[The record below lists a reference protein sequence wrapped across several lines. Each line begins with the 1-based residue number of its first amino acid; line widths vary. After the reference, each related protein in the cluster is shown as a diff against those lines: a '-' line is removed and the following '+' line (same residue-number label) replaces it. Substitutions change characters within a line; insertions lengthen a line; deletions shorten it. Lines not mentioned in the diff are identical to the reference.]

1 MKVIGLTGSIGSG
14 KSTVSNYLI
23 RKGFIVIDSDAIA
36 HDVVK
41 KGKPA
46 LNEISEA
53 FGKSVIGL
61 DGELNRKKL
70 ADIVF
75 KHPKKKARLEEIVT
89 ARVISEIKKEIRN
102 LKKAEF
108 DGIVFVDAPIL
119 FESGAN
125 INMDEVWVVVADDS
139 LRAKRVMERDGC
151 TFEEFER
158 RSASQLSQEEKIK
171 LADRVIDN
179 SGTSRKLYLTIRKL
193 LKEINAEL

>member
-151 TFEEFER
+151 T
-158 RSASQLSQEEKIK
+158 
-171 LADRVIDN
+171 
-179 SGTSRKLYLTIRKL
+179 
-193 LKEINAEL
+193 